1 MLEAQKENVTINKQ
15 SIKKIS
21 HQDIYALYDL
31 LEQLTSWNE
40 PLQLLEC
47 YFNKSERPLNKQKIA
62 KQYYANSKLFN
73 AFYSDFQEVSKKM
86 ERQIL
91 KLRQKEKLRI

>member
-1 MLEAQKENVTINKQ
+1 MSEVQKENLTINKQ

-47 YFNKSERPLNKQKIA
+47 YFNESERPLNKQKVV
-62 KQYYANSKLFN
+62 KKYYAYSKLFN
-73 AFYSDFQEVSKKM
+73 AFYSDFQELAGKM
-86 ERQIL
+86 KMQVID
-91 KLRQKEKLRI
+91 LRQKEKLQP